1 MKKFL
6 PLNLILF
13 LFPSFLSHL
22 PFKSYVS
29 ANSSYQ
35 LINAQIRTEIS
46 ERCQTIPI
54 GFRLYTINADFNP
67 VSRILSGSVSVSGE
81 GSIFSATNRNL
92 SYVTEFRILNSRNET
107 IGKFYPNSLNNI
119 PHYDSFSISLPLQDP
134 VKVIALKYQ
143 LLTQTFCDGVN
154 EDSHEFFYEED
165 VTNGIF
171 QIPCPAV
178 NKFELTPNP
187 TPPGGQVTLDWDVT
201 NLFQS
206 RFIRFSGPNLP
217 PTDRNTQTGTLTFQ
231 APGTPGDY
239 EYTLEVFDVNGTKL
253 DCLPPAKRTITV
265 SGGRYYWLVKRMNPL
280 APATPYLSPFEY
292 YSETLAVP
300 TPPGANPTASFV
312 RIPAS
317 GDFEA
322 ATPEA
327 AAELAPYKTQV
338 STALFQMK
346 REDDQRIPPLGLI
359 TPEKNQ
365 AIADYRKAF
374 ESYRQALAAFQNAQ
388 PKSGKGLVGP
398 GNLGHARKTSE
409 EISPYDN

>member
-1 MKKFL
+1 MRKKIF
-6 PLNLILF
+6 PLYIFIFFSVGFFINSNLLTTQAQSSYILSNGQVRTDLAERCIINLIGYRDYSL
-13 LFPSFLSHL
+13 
-22 PFKSYVS
+22 
-29 ANSSYQ
+29 
-35 LINAQIRTEIS
+35 NAV
-46 ERCQTIPI
+46 
-54 GFRLYTINADFNP
+54 YNP
-67 VSRILSGSVSVSGE
+67 ETHSLSGTLSVTGE
-81 GSIFSATNRNL
+81 GTVIGTNRN
-92 SYVTEFRILNSRNET
+92 VTYILEFRIFNSRNEIVGT
-107 IGKFYPNSLNNI
+107 IFTNPPNDIPLNKT
-119 PHYDSFSISLPLQDP
+119 FSILLNDDP
-134 VKVIALKYQ
+134 FKVKALKYQ
-143 LLTQTFCDGVN
+143 ILTPTTCDGVYQ
-154 EDSHEFFYEED
+154 DTHEFFYEED
-165 VTNGIF
+165 ITNGTF

-187 TPPGGQVTLDWDVT
+187 VPPSGSLTIEWDVS

-217 PTDRNTQTGTLTFQ
+217 PTDRNQQIGTLTFQ
-231 APGTPGDY
+231 APSAPGDY

-253 DCLPPAKRTITV
+253 DCLPPARRTLTV
-265 SGGRYYWLVKRMNPL
+265 SGGRYFWLVKRMNPL
-280 APATPYLSPFEY
+280 APATPYLSPFDY

-300 TPPGANPTASFV
+300 TPPGTNPTASFV

-327 AAELAPYKTQV
+327 AAELDPYKTQV
-338 STALFQMK
+338 SEAFFRMK
-346 REDDQRIPPLGLI
+346 VEDYQRIPPSGLI

-398 GNLGHARKTSE
+398 GNLSHARKTSE